1 MFILF
6 KKRKQYILELTQQ
19 VYYLNF
25 KLIFCLY
32 CELIILNKIFFFL
45 FFFYRNLGLN
55 ENFFYQFI
63 LGSSF
68 YTKKFVIP

>member
-25 KLIFCLY
+25 KLDKTPFNNY
-32 CELIILNKIFFFL
+32 AKKSKF
-45 FFFYRNLGLN
+45 
-55 ENFFYQFI
+55 NFFVCFR
-63 LGSSF
+63 SF
-68 YTKKFVIP
+68 QYTDLKKTY